1 MFKLMIICGGKK
13 TGKTKLGK
21 LAAFMS
27 GAVLADDC
35 EDPNGVLM
43 AHLAMPTG
51 PLVMVIMETKD
62 KEDWPVPLGHSMIQA
77 AADIIIRMPHM
88 TILKDRHDVF

>member
-1 MFKLMIICGGKK
+1 MFNLMVICGGMK

-21 LAAFMS
+21 LTAFLS

-43 AHLAMPTG
+43 AHMAASTG
-51 PLVMVIMETKD
+51 PLVMIVMEPKD

-88 TILKDRHDVF
+88 TIVKDRYDVF

>member
-1 MFKLMIICGGKK
+1 MFNLLVIYGGMK

-21 LAAFMS
+21 LTAFMS

-43 AHLAMPTG
+43 AHLAVSTG
-51 PLVMVIMETKD
+51 PLVITIMEPKD
-62 KEDWPVPLGHSMIQA
+62 GKVYNMPYGSSKVMA
-77 AADIIIRMPHM
+77 VADIIIRMPHM
-88 TILKDRHDVF
+88 TIVKDRHDVF